1 VSSHDLEA
9 FSTSA
14 LAKRLQLPIQQLFA
28 TLRDYG
34 WIERRAD
41 TWTLTPKGEF
51 EGGQYHTSKRYG
63 RYIVWPSSL
72 AEHPLLLAIESNQ
85 RITGAALCRYYPH
98 LRPREV
104 NRALAELGLQQHTLM
119 GWELTPL
126 GRHFSGQQ
134 EESDDSGS
142 LYVSWPHEIIDDPVV
157 HRELSR
163 HSAHGSSP
171 VPVDDSIAPDLFSSP
186 AQAGAQGYPAV
197 DGHCLTTPLQ
207 MQVCN
212 WLYLAQLAHAHR
224 RDLPT
229 EEELV
234 ADFYLPAAAVYIDCW
249 EENVPATE
257 LSGRLRKRECYDE
270 LKLRYLEVNARDAER
285 LDEVIGRRLLA
296 YGVRY

>member
-1 VSSHDLEA
+1 MASRDFEGL
-9 FSTSA
+9 STSA
-14 LAKRLQLPIQQLFA
+14 LAKQLQLPIQQLFA

-63 RYIVWPSSL
+63 RYIVWPQAL
-72 AEHPLLLAIESNQ
+72 AEHPLLVAIESNQ

-104 NRALAELGLQQHTLM
+104 NRALAELGLQQHTLL

-134 EESDDSGS
+134 EESEDSGS

-157 HRELSR
+157 HRELIR
-163 HSAHGSSP
+163 HSACGAP
-171 VPVDDSIAPDLFSSP
+171 PVDDSMVPDLFSP
-186 AQAGAQGYPAV
+186 ATQPGVQGYAAV
-197 DGHCLTTPLQ
+197 DGHCLNTALQ

-224 RDLPT
+224 RALPID
-229 EEELV
+229 EDLV
-234 ADFYLPAAAVYIDCW
+234 ADFYLPGAAVYIDCW
-249 EENVPATE
+249 EEDVPANE
-257 LSGRLRKRECYDE
+257 LSSRLRKRECYDE
-270 LKLRYLEVNARDAER
+270 LKLRCLEVNARDAER

-296 YGVRY
+296 FGVRY

>member
-1 VSSHDLEA
+1 MSSRDFEG

-63 RYIVWPSSL
+63 RYIVWPTSL
-72 AEHPLLLAIESNQ
+72 AEHPLLVAIESNQ

-104 NRALAELGLQQHTLM
+104 NRALAELGLQQHTLL

-142 LYVSWPHEIIDDPVV
+142 LYVSWPHEVIDDPVV

-163 HSAHGSSP
+163 HSAYGAP
-171 VPVDDSIAPDLFSSP
+171 PVDDSMAPDLFSAP
-186 AQAGAQGYPAV
+186 AQAKAQGYPAV
-197 DGHCLTTPLQ
+197 DGHWLNTPLQ

-224 RDLPT
+224 RSLPT
-229 EEELV
+229 EEDLV
-234 ADFYLPAAAVYIDCW
+234 ADFYLPGAAVYIDCW
-249 EENVPATE
+249 EEDVPARE
-257 LSGRLRKRECYDE
+257 LTGRLRKRECYDE

-285 LDEVIGRRLLA
+285 LDEVIGRRLLGF
-296 YGVRY
+296 GVRY

>member
-1 VSSHDLEA
+1 MSSRDFEG

-41 TWTLTPKGEF
+41 TWMLTAKGEF

-104 NRALAELGLQQHTLM
+104 NRALAELGLQQHTLL

-163 HSAHGSSP
+163 HSAFGAP
-171 VPVDDSIAPDLFSSP
+171 PVDDSIMPDLFSSG
-186 AQAGAQGYPAV
+186 AQAEARGYPAV
-197 DGHCLTTPLQ
+197 DGHCLNTPLQ

-224 RDLPT
+224 RALPT
-229 EEELV
+229 EEDLV
-234 ADFYLPAAAVYIDCW
+234 ADFYLPGAAVYIDCW
-249 EENVPATE
+249 EENVPAME

-285 LDEVIGRRLLA
+285 LDELIGRRLLA

>member
-1 VSSHDLEA
+1 MSSRDFEG

-28 TLRDYG
+28 ILRDYG

-41 TWTLTPKGEF
+41 TWMLTPKGEF

-104 NRALAELGLQQHTLM
+104 NRALAELGLQEHTLL

-142 LYVSWPHEIIDDPVV
+142 LYVSWPYEIIDDPVV

-163 HSAHGSSP
+163 HSAHGAS
-171 VPVDDSIAPDLFSSP
+171 PVDDSMEADLFSASS
-186 AQAGAQGYPAV
+186 QAEVQGYPAV
-197 DGHCLTTPLQ
+197 DGHCLHTLLQ

-212 WLYLAQLAHAHR
+212 WLYLAQLAHAHQR
-224 RDLPT
+224 ALPT
-229 EEELV
+229 EEGLV
-234 ADFYLPAAAVYIDCW
+234 ADFYLPGVAVYIDCW
-249 EENVPATE
+249 EEKVPAME

-270 LKLRYLEVNARDAER
+270 LELRYLEVNARDAER

-296 YGVRY
+296 YGLRY

>member
-1 VSSHDLEA
+1 MTSRDFEG

-14 LAKRLQLPIQQLFA
+14 LAKQLQLPIQQLFA

-34 WIERRAD
+34 WIERRAE

-63 RYIVWPSSL
+63 RYIVWPPSL

-98 LRPREV
+98 LGPRAV
-104 NRALAELGLQQHTLM
+104 NRALAELGLQQHTRL
-119 GWELTPL
+119 GWELTPM
-126 GRHFSGQQ
+126 GRYFAGQQ
-134 EESDDSGS
+134 EESDDSGF
-142 LYVSWPHEIIDDPVV
+142 LHVSWPHEIIDHPVV

-163 HSAHGSSP
+163 HSAQGLP
-171 VPVDDSIAPDLFSSP
+171 PVDDSMAPDLFSRA
-186 AQAGAQGYPAV
+186 AQAELQSYPAV
-197 DGHCLTTPLQ
+197 DGHCLNTALQ

-224 RDLPT
+224 RALPT

-234 ADFYLPAAAVYIDCW
+234 ADFYLPGAGVYIDCW
-249 EENVPATE
+249 EEDVPATE
-257 LSGRLRKRECYDE
+257 LSGRLRKRDCYDE
-270 LKLRYLEVNARDAER
+270 LKLRFLEVNARDAER

-296 YGVRY
+296 LGVRY